1 MNTTLL
7 LQRSGLTANESA
19 VVSEFVNHVNSEA
32 LSPLVSL
39 FAVDAHVNDQLRNF
53 WGLDSITDWLKHEI
67 VGDQV
72 RMAVRSVRKHY
83 DVVILEVEMSGDFA
97 VAGAL
102 QPVVVDCHFTL
113 HGAKIIRLLMLLAR
127 QDSAEPEVRQRR

>member
-1 MNTTLL
+1 MSTTLFFE
-7 LQRSGLTANESA
+7 RSGLAASDSA
-19 VVSEFVNHVNSEA
+19 LVGEFVNHVNGGA
-32 LSPLVSL
+32 LVPLVSL
-39 FAVDAHVNDQLRNF
+39 FAADAHVNDQLRNF
-53 WGLDSITDWLKHEI
+53 WGLASITDWLKHEI